1 MSKEMMAVIGFGAI
15 GAVALI
21 MLLLERRGVA
31 KRKAARGGREVDLSS
46 IFDPTREN
54 GKSGGQ

>member
-1 MSKEMMAVIGFGAI
+1 MGEQMGAVIVFGAI
-15 GAVALI
+15 GVLALV
-21 MLLLERRGVA
+21 MFALERRGVA

-54 GKSGGQ
+54 GKPSGE